1 MIFHPFLLS
10 TSHFQAIVK
19 LLDGTLN
26 LILLNMTTSTFVN
39 SVDLDQKKASDQ
51 DLHCLSFCL

>member
-1 MIFHPFLLS
+1 MFFHPFLLP
-10 TSHFQAIVK
+10 TSLFQAIEK
-19 LLDGTLN
+19 LLDGTLT

-39 SVDLDQKKASDQ
+39 SVNLDQKKSSDQ